1 MKSPSSQG
9 ILKVS
14 NQCSGNSWPLACSTT
29 QEGIESFCWPA
40 SSTDVTGED
49 CPSGMI
55 PAKYRSSLWIPL
67 GYSGLLSF
75 SSLPASALGPL
86 WLCDTACLKL
96 ACHRLFDQHAPHHQH
111 HRHLVVQLWEG
122 LSRPRTKFLT
132 LDWSAHWSHF
142 DLNTGICT
150 LQRSG
155 CTGHS
160 HYYISD
166 TNTTPA
172 LTFSYCSS
180 HYHCP
185 HRHYSFFP
193 RKSLLLVL
201 MQDIRFVP
209 TRSICSILNL
219 SYWPNSIGSFL

>member
-96 ACHRLFDQHAPHHQH
+96 ACHRLLDQHAPHHQH

-155 CTGHS
+155 CTAQG
-160 HYYISD
+160 
-166 TNTTPA
+166 TATTTYLIQTPRV
-172 LTFSYCSS
+172 
-180 HYHCP
+180 P
-185 HRHYSFFP
+185 WPFP
-193 RKSLLLVL
+193 IVVVITIVL
-201 MQDIRFVP
+201 IDIIHLF
-209 TRSICSILNL
+209 LGNHNFL
-219 SYWPNSIGSFL
+219 S